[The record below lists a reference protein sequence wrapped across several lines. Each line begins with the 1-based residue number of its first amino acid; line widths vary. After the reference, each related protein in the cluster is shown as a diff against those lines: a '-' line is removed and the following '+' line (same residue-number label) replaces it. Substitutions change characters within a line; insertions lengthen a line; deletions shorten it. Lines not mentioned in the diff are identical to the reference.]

1 MDKIKVQLRE
11 KRKKAMGKITLL
23 GGDAIEE
30 LSDTD
35 SEPDHQNE
43 NEESIAGSVHTTAHN
58 RNSDN
63 KLLSPKAG

>member
-1 MDKIKVQLRE
+1 MEKIKVQLRE

-43 NEESIAGSVHTTAHN
+43 NEESIMGSIQTTTLN
-58 RNSDN
+58 KNSDN
-63 KLLSPKAG
+63 KLLSPTG